1 MATSAAQLAP
11 VARRPLTEVTEAQA
25 IPPMYVF
32 RLDQR
37 PSAVRQQH
45 LGRFFYG
52 TQHDHIELNWNHS
65 LRTAGDTYLNE
76 RLKTSGFMTAN
87 AAGGQKRRPDC
98 PTPLVRQIVER
109 FTELVI
115 GDAPIIRTPADRT
128 TALYLQAVMK
138 AASGWTAIARART
151 FKGIAESACL
161 VASVIEGK
169 PYLEPIKSEEVWVME
184 WEQKPGWI
192 PSQVVHQQLVC
203 IDQWDDEQ
211 KRIVQKNV
219 WRTRFWNRAFAVK
232 YADVDEK
239 WSNETNGA
247 IPLAPGNNVITHAAG
262 RCPVI
267 WMQNT
272 QDLEN
277 PNGVYDMESEQVLQM
292 CDRLDQLQSNVVR
305 AAGSN
310 AEPTVVIEDD
320 PARRA
325 HGGIEKGTGKKIDVS
340 LGGSAKFLETTGA
353 SVEMGWKSV
362 TELSDAILR
371 TVRQVVV
378 DPKTAGTYKSGEAL
392 AMLWRSAEK
401 KANGLRDQL
410 TPEIRQVCDI
420 WIAIGEAI
428 GVGSLEDDERK
439 GILLPPLIEEVEIT
453 EVDDEE
459 HKNKPVEIKIH
470 EIGKAKYVEIQY
482 RPYQKPTALALQ
494 AVTAALATATGAKQY
509 LSTETAISIITQLL
523 GEGSVREEACRI
535 LREKEAALEM
545 ETKAFE
551 AQVSMQNGGNALGGA
566 KGRGEPIGGGGTATI
581 DKPNRTKAPHGAKP
595 ARPAPDKG
603 IVRTTRSAGKGI

>member
-1 MATSAAQLAP
+1 
-11 VARRPLTEVTEAQA
+11 
-25 IPPMYVF
+25 MYVF

-37 PSAVRQQH
+37 PSAVRQEH

-52 TQHDHIELNWNHS
+52 TQHDHIELHWNLT

-76 RLKTSGFMTAN
+76 RLKTSGFQTAN
-87 AAGGQKRRPDC
+87 AAAGQQRRPDC

-128 TALYLQAVMK
+128 TAQYLEAVMK

-169 PYLEPIKSEEVWVME
+169 PYLEPIKSQEVWVME
-184 WEQKPGWI
+184 WEPKPGWI

-203 IDQWDDEQ
+203 VDQWDAEQ

-219 WRTRFWNRAFAVK
+219 WRTRFWNQAFAVK
-232 YADVDEK
+232 YVDVPEK
-239 WSNETNGA
+239 WSNETHGA
-247 IPLAPGNNVITHAAG
+247 IKVAKIVTHAAG

-325 HGGIEKGTGKKIDVS
+325 QGGIEKGSGKKIDVS

-362 TELSDAILR
+362 DNLSDTILR

-420 WIAIGEAI
+420 FIAIGEAI
-428 GVGSLEDDERK
+428 GVGSLEGSENK
-439 GILLPPLIEEVEIT
+439 GILLPPLIEEIEIT
-453 EVDDEE
+453 EADDD
-459 HKNKPVEIKIH
+459 KDKPVKTKIH
-470 EIGKAKYVEIQY
+470 EVGSAKYVEIQY

-509 LSTETAISIITQLL
+509 LSTETAISVITNLL
-523 GEGSVREEACRI
+523 GEGSIREEARRI

-545 ETKAFE
+545 ETRAFE
-551 AQVSMQNGGNALGGA
+551 AQVNMRNGGNALGGA
-566 KGRGEPIGGGGTATI
+566 KGAGEPIGGGGTATI
-581 DKPNRTKAPHGAKP
+581 DKPNRTSAPHGAAP
-595 ARPAPDKG
+595 ARPAPKG
-603 IVRTTRSAGKGI
+603 GITRKTRSAGKGI